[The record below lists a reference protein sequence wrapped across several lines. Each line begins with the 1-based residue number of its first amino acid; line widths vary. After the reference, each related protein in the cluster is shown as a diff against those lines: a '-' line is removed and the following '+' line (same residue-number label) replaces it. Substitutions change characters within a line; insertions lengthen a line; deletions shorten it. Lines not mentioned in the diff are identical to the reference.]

1 MEKNRNEPFPREGAT
16 TGSSTRSEGTMGESR
31 YGDRPEDMR
40 DRPTRSYEGGS
51 SVFGGAYS
59 RTSQAVQ
66 SGYNRTLEYGRE
78 HPERLGVMTFA
89 AGIGVGMLIAAAV
102 FPRRTRTERV
112 AGPLIDA
119 AADLARTFARRR

>member
-1 MEKNRNEPFPREGAT
+1 
-16 TGSSTRSEGTMGESR
+16 
-31 YGDRPEDMR
+31 
-40 DRPTRSYEGGS
+40 
-51 SVFGGAYS
+51 
-59 RTSQAVQ
+59 VQ